1 MGKLLEIKKA
11 LELNKTVEIEETEI
25 IVSVLNF
32 STGLCNRYKFKVTSV
47 RKVPYGSSAYDDDYA
62 NHVVLAYGV
71 ITYESGNSYSNHCEK
86 LTYTD
91 DDELDKILSAVRK
104 KLGNLGGI

>member
-25 IVSVLNF
+25 IVSFLNF
-32 STGLCNRYKFKVTSV
+32 STGLCDRYKFDVTSV
-47 RKVPYGSSAYDDDYA
+47 MKVPYGSSAYDDDYA

-71 ITYESGNSYSNHCEK
+71 ITYESGNSYNQCEK

-91 DDELDKILSAVRK
+91 EEELDKILSAVQK